1 MSTKSFL
8 FINGHK
14 IHFENERNLLE
25 VIRKAHIDLPTF
37 CYHSEL
43 SVYGACRLC
52 IVEIEGRG
60 IVSSCSTKPE
70 QGLKVLTATE
80 ELRQI
85 RKISLELLLANHDQN
100 CTSCIKSS
108 SCRLQT
114 IARRLGVSE
123 VRFKTVESHKPKDE
137 STYGISRDP
146 NKCILCG
153 DCVRACN
160 EIQGI
165 GAIDFAFRGHE
176 MSVVPSFGKELG
188 DVSCVECGQCAR
200 VCPTGAITVK
210 SDIDRLWQLINDG
223 KKYVVAQVAPA
234 VRVALGESFGM
245 APGTDVSGQL
255 VAALKY
261 LGMKKVY
268 DTSFSADL
276 TIIEETNEFL
286 QRKAKGENLP
296 LITSCCPAWVKFAE
310 FYFPEF
316 LPNVS
321 TCRSP
326 QQMLGSLVKKVLP
339 KELGMHREDVIM
351 VSIMPCTAK
360 RSEANR
366 AEFALHGTPD
376 VDLVITTQELAM
388 MIQQTGLQFTSLDPE
403 AFDMPFGFKT
413 GGGVIFGNS
422 GGVSE
427 AVLRYAAEKLSG
439 KQLEVEDVQEVRGEN
454 GIRQVTINLGGQ
466 ELKLAVVHGL
476 RNARHLLNEVKKG
489 KVQIDFIEVMSCPG
503 GCVGGSGQPV
513 ASETTMRRERTR
525 SLYRADKTMQLHASQ
540 DNPYLAQLYQN
551 VLGEPGGHEAHHLLH
566 TDYRDRSDIFEGE
579 VVLSNPDSREM
590 VELKVCLGPNCL
602 AHGSDEMLGKLVD
615 YVAEE
620 GLTGNV
626 VIVAHHS
633 TEPCEDGVTVHVDDE
648 LVVNATFDTV
658 RDTLLQRIQYAREN
672 A

>member
-1 MSTKSFL
+1 MSTKPFL
-8 FINGHK
+8 FINGRK
-14 IHFENERNLLE
+14 VFFDNERNLLK

-52 IVEIEGRG
+52 IVDIEGRG

-70 QGLKVLTATE
+70 QGLKVLTGTE

-85 RKISLELLLANHDQN
+85 RRISLELLLANHDQN

-108 SCRLQT
+108 SCRLQSV
-114 IARRLGVSE
+114 ARRLGVDE

-176 MSVVPSFGKELG
+176 MSIVPSFGRELG
-188 DVSCVECGQCAR
+188 DVSCVECGQYAR
-200 VCPTGAITVK
+200 VCPTGALTPK
-210 SDIDRLWQLINDG
+210 SDIDRLWQVINDK
-223 KKYVVAQVAPA
+223 KKYVVAQIAPA
-234 VRVALGESFGM
+234 VRVALGEMFGM
-245 APGTDVSGQL
+245 APGTDVTGQM

-261 LGMKKVY
+261 LGFKKVY

-326 QQMLGSLVKKVLP
+326 QQMLGSLVKKILP
-339 KELGMHREDVIM
+339 KDLGMHREDIVM
-351 VSIMPCTAK
+351 VSVMPCTAK
-360 RSEANR
+360 RGESNR
-366 AEFALHGTPD
+366 PEFALHGTPD
-376 VDLVITTQELAM
+376 VDIVITTQELGA
-388 MIQQTGLQFTSLDPE
+388 MIQQMGLRFASLEPE

-439 KQLEVEDVQEVRGEN
+439 KQIDVEDVHEVRGEN
-454 GIRQVTINLGGQ
+454 GIRNVTLNLGGQ
-466 ELKLAVVHGL
+466 ELKLSVVQGL

-489 KVQIDFIEVMSCPG
+489 KVQVDFIEVMSCPG

-513 ASETTMRRERTR
+513 SAEVAVRRERTK

-540 DNPYLAQLYQN
+540 DNPYIAQLYQN
-551 VLGEPGGHEAHHLLH
+551 ILGEPGMNEAHHLLH
-566 TDYRDRSDIFEGE
+566 TEYRDRSDIFEGE
-579 VVLSNPDSREM
+579 VVLSDTASHDL
-590 VELKVCLGPNCL
+590 VELKVCVGANCL
-602 AHGSDEMLGKLVD
+602 AQGSDELLGKLVD

-620 GLTGNV
+620 GLTGEV
-626 VIVAHHS
+626 VIVAHHNV
-633 TEPCEDGVTVHVDDE
+633 EPCDHGMTVHIDDDLVDD
-648 LVVNATFDTV
+648 ATFDSVRTV
-658 RDTLLQRIQYAREN
+658 LMERIQYARKN